1 MLAYY
6 GAARAALGLLPTQDR
21 IVLECF
27 FDAVGDMHLVV
38 HSTYGS
44 RLNRAWGLALRK
56 RFCRI
61 FNFDLQAAALDDC
74 IRRRAQLWR
83 WKVRR
88 PLTQALLDVPL
99 FGTHWRWNAT
109 TALAVRRCRGGSKV
123 PPQFQRSAAEDLV
136 ALVFPDQLA
145 CLENLQGEREIP
157 DHPLVDQTLADCL
170 TEVMDV
176 GGLERLLA
184 RIESGAV
191 EVIARDLASPSPLA
205 EEVIGARPYAFLDD
219 TPPRNGAPWP
229 FVPRV

>member
-1 MLAYY
+1 M
-6 GAARAALGLLPTQDR
+6 
-21 IVLECF
+21 
-27 FDAVGDMHLVV
+27 
-38 HSTYGS
+38 
-44 RLNRAWGLALRK
+44 
-56 RFCRI
+56 
-61 FNFDLQAAALDDC
+61 
-74 IRRRAQLWR
+74 
-83 WKVRR
+83 
-88 PLTQALLDVPL
+88 
-99 FGTHWRWNAT
+99 
-109 TALAVRRCRGGSKV
+109 

>member
-1 MLAYY
+1 M
-6 GAARAALGLLPTQDR
+6 
-21 IVLECF
+21 
-27 FDAVGDMHLVV
+27 
-38 HSTYGS
+38 
-44 RLNRAWGLALRK
+44 
-56 RFCRI
+56 
-61 FNFDLQAAALDDC
+61 
-74 IRRRAQLWR
+74 
-83 WKVRR
+83 
-88 PLTQALLDVPL
+88 
-99 FGTHWRWNAT
+99 
-109 TALAVRRCRGGSKV
+109 
-123 PPQFQRSAAEDLV
+123 